1 MMFICERNK
10 VQVDVQKIDEFMRR
24 IFSDSEDYQMSKTS
38 IERQYR
44 RISVNYKEDEIE
56 GLNRSNKDLQSVGM
70 L

>member
-1 MMFICERNK
+1 MFICERNK

-44 RISVNYKEDEIE
+44 RISVNYKDDEIE

>member
-44 RISVNYKEDEIE
+44 RISVNYKDDEIE
-56 GLNRSNKDLQSVGM
+56 GLNRSNKDVQSVGM

>member
-56 GLNRSNKDLQSVGM
+56 GLNRSNKDVQSVGM

>member
-1 MMFICERNK
+1 MFICERNK

>member
-1 MMFICERNK
+1 MFICERNK

-44 RISVNYKEDEIE
+44 RISVNYKDDEIE
-56 GLNRSNKDLQSVGM
+56 GLNRSNKDVQSVGM